1 MDTRLL
7 ENSEQNK
14 LKGTAPLNYCYRASV
29 QTARKNSNSPTQ
41 TKRDGSCE
49 LIEKDCTKKN
59 VFSLSFL
66 TGKGAEKNCG
76 LQNLVKGVHRGPG
89 HHFSHLRHQRLMTK
103 CSSSTYNL
111 GKIGSDYARCFRA

>member
-49 LIEKDCTKKN
+49 LIEKDCTKKKRI
-59 VFSLSFL
+59 FFIIPYRKGCRKKLWTSEF
-66 TGKGAEKNCG
+66 GKRCAQRTRSPLFTPEAPKTDDKMLKQH
-76 LQNLVKGVHRGPG
+76 LQPW
-89 HHFSHLRHQRLMTK
+89 
-103 CSSSTYNL
+103 
-111 GKIGSDYARCFRA
+111 